1 MHHQQSQV
9 SSLLGK
15 TAALLLHEIPAT
27 KWHFSQSTK
36 MSEDENLFSDQ
47 SLLWDCDGCAPP
59 SFNIPPPPRPPWMEE
74 VDNCGGI
81 SDDNII
87 GNNNQET
94 LSEWLS
100 QLQTCDS
107 TLIRDPPSV
116 FEDVF
121 HSIAIIIV
129 SAIVLVIFILSVG
142 LYVFKRRKT
151 FRECHQRSSGLSGMD
166 GHVSHHRPTRYVGNV
181 NPAID
186 CATPTHLSHT
196 LGPMK
201 PSQVLY
207 EGQAVTSLTSNGHTL
222 TRCLAN
228 HYIPDTPSHQKM
240 MTLDHRD
247 HMLRKQAIAE
257 EFKQRFG
264 PLPDRRNVMELSER
278 PPIPVQNQVHPPPQ
292 MMIGGQNADSTQ
304 QAYQVSNASD
314 YPHIVIG
321 GKPFF
326 LVPSSHSPSSVLET
340 TVNNSEAYAYPQHM
354 PIYEEIDYTTVS
366 APMSSGSATMMM
378 MMDRPLSSAAS
389 HSNSAHTNTSELSSG
404 GDSSSSNSS
413 QNKNPAI
420 ILQDSTS
427 ADNQQVSQ
435 QFMTPRHSQQNRVR
449 LADGVVRSASP
460 QSPFSARLSGK
471 NQNKSTNS
479 SSVYYYSDTLKK
491 PSLVH
496 NDEQYEKT
504 VEISNSSSP
513 KVNTKVTLMEE
524 KDAGSTLV

>member
-1 MHHQQSQV
+1 
-9 SSLLGK
+9 
-15 TAALLLHEIPAT
+15 
-27 KWHFSQSTK
+27 
-36 MSEDENLFSDQ
+36 
-47 SLLWDCDGCAPP
+47 
-59 SFNIPPPPRPPWMEE
+59 
-74 VDNCGGI
+74 
-81 SDDNII
+81 
-87 GNNNQET
+87 
-94 LSEWLS
+94 
-100 QLQTCDS
+100 
-107 TLIRDPPSV
+107 
-116 FEDVF
+116 
-121 HSIAIIIV
+121 
-129 SAIVLVIFILSVG
+129 
-142 LYVFKRRKT
+142 
-151 FRECHQRSSGLSGMD
+151 
-166 GHVSHHRPTRYVGNV
+166 
-181 NPAID
+181 
-186 CATPTHLSHT
+186 
-196 LGPMK
+196 
-201 PSQVLY
+201 
-207 EGQAVTSLTSNGHTL
+207 
-222 TRCLAN
+222 
-228 HYIPDTPSHQKM
+228 
-240 MTLDHRD
+240 
-247 HMLRKQAIAE
+247 
-257 EFKQRFG
+257 
-264 PLPDRRNVMELSER
+264 MELSER

-479 SSVYYYSDTLKK
+479 SSVYYYSETLKK